1 MCYLQ
6 VLRILGNENGDQE
19 LKTAC
24 HASSVDLEAMDT
36 NKRSA
41 KLKKLQ
47 CKASQKCPCPYR
59 AVAGRQSVSGS
70 LQSL

>member
-6 VLRILGNENGDQE
+6 VLRILGNENGARE
-19 LKTAC
+19 LETAC

-36 NKRSA
+36 NKHSA

>member
-6 VLRILGNENGDQE
+6 VLWILGNENGDRE
-19 LKTAC
+19 VETAC
-24 HASSVDLEAMDT
+24 HASNVDLEAMDT

-47 CKASQKCPCPYR
+47 RKASQKCPCPYR